1 MYYIGSYPNIK
12 EGFLVRNVGNTSSR
26 YINSDEYNDFFSD
39 KNGKAL
45 EKALE
50 TRKFEIDL
58 YWRRATYFWTF
69 IGATFGGFFVAYA
82 STSTRRQDLLVILCC
97 LGVVFSFAWFCVN
110 KGSKYWQENW
120 EKHVDLLEDD
130 TIGPLFKTL
139 LTRNDEMSCGDW
151 VKNVITGPQALS
163 VSKINQLISLFVF
176 VLWGLLL
183 VNSLQP
189 MSFDLPLNYFYVSLV
204 FFTILFCGA
213 FLVLGRT
220 YHGGHYHLATVRK
233 SRIKPEIETPT

>member
-1 MYYIGSYPNIK
+1 M
-12 EGFLVRNVGNTSSR
+12 RNVGNTSSK
-26 YINSDEYNDFFSD
+26 YINSYEYDTLFQD
-39 KNGKAL
+39 KNEKAL

-82 STSTRRQDLLVILCC
+82 SVSPRRQDLLVILCC

-120 EKHVDLLEDD
+120 EKHVDLLEDK
-130 TIGPLFKTL
+130 TIGPLYKIL
-139 LTRNDEMSCGDW
+139 LTRNDEMSRSDW
-151 VKNVITGPQALS
+151 VKNVITGPNALS

-176 VLWGLLL
+176 ILWVILLI
-183 VNSLQP
+183 NSLQP
-189 MSFDLPLNYFYVSLV
+189 MAYELPINWFYVALV
-204 FFTILFCGA
+204 FITVLSCGS
-213 FLVLGRT
+213 FLCFGRT
-220 YHGGHYHLATVRK
+220 YHGGHYHLATLRK
-233 SRIKPEIETPT
+233 SRIKPETET